1 MPDSTPK
8 SRLVHAIRTKRSYLC
23 VGLDPVPERIPAAAG
38 TGVDGMER
46 FCMDIVA
53 STADHAVAFKPNLAF
68 FEQYGSAGWA
78 ALERIVRAIPS
89 DCLVIADAKRGDIG
103 STATRYAEAF
113 FSGLGA
119 GAVTVAP
126 YMGADSVL
134 PFTAFTD
141 HWTVLLA
148 LTSNP
153 SASDFE
159 YHGEPPL
166 HEVVVARSQGWGSDA
181 NLMYV
186 VGATR
191 PEGLARVRDLAPD
204 HFFLVPGVGAQGG
217 NLEDVSAAGWNAEC
231 GLLVNSSRGILYASP
246 GADYAEAART
256 AAASL
261 HQGMRRILDEK
272 NF

>member
-53 STADHAVAFKPNLAF
+53 TTADHAVAFKPNLAF

-166 HEVVVARSQGWGSDA
+166 HEVVVARSLGWGSDA

-217 NLEDVSAAGWNAEC
+217 NLEDVSAAGWNADC

-246 GADYAEAART
+246 GPDYAEAART

>member
-166 HEVVVARSQGWGSDA
+166 HEVVVARSLGWGSDA

-217 NLEDVSAAGWNAEC
+217 NLEDVSAAGWNADC

-246 GADYAEAART
+246 GPDYAEAART